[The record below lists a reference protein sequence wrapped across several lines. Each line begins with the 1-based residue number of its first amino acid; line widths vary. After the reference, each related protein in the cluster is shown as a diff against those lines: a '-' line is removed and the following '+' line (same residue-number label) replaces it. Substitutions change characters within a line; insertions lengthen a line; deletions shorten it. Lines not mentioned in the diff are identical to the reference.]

1 MQNGAKA
8 LLERHPIFRTENVEE
23 LGAFLHQHQFRLE
36 IAPQAASEVD
46 VRYNGISLPGIFLG
60 HFQYGMPAGIKAAPS
75 RDDYWLLLP
84 LRGST
89 QFINGSDSIACDTDR
104 AALASPTR
112 DDYYHVQSQAGSA
125 GIRLV
130 VDKNF
135 LMERLVALLGRPMN
149 GPLEFTQQLDLTSG
163 YGRTL
168 AGYLLSAAADLD
180 HPNSALLS
188 PHTMADFE
196 QFIVNGL
203 LLAQPHNY
211 SNALQRVE
219 RTVAPRD
226 VKRAMDFVHSR
237 LSSPITISDIARA
250 AEVPGRTL
258 FKHFKDYQ
266 GVSPMRYVRNARL
279 QQVRDALSRAELDS
293 SVTEIAS
300 RWGFTHLGR
309 FSVDYRKRF
318 GESPSETLKRRRAR
332 RPR

>member
-1 MQNGAKA
+1 MNSGVS
-8 LLERHPIFRTENVEE
+8 LLERHRIFQTTDADE
-23 LGAFLHQHQFRLE
+23 LAAFLHRKEFRLQLTPD
-36 IAPQAASEVD
+36 AGRNTSVQ
-46 VRYNGISLPGIFLG
+46 YNGIWLPGIFLG
-60 HFQYGMPAGIKAAPS
+60 CFHYGMPTVLCASPN
-75 RDDYWLLLP
+75 RDDYWVHLP
-84 LRGST
+84 VRGNTEITSGNDTTVCST
-89 QFINGSDSIACDTDR
+89 GR

-112 DDYYHVQSQAGSA
+112 DNYYHLRSEGGST

-130 VDKNF
+130 ITKNF
-135 LMERLVALLGRPMN
+135 LLERLVALLGH
-149 GPLEFTQQLDLTSG
+149 PLNAPVEFGRSVDLTSG

-180 HPNSALLS
+180 QPNSALLS
-188 PHTMADFE
+188 PYTMADFE

-211 SNALQRVE
+211 SNALRRVE
-219 RTVAPRD
+219 RAVAPRD
-226 VKRAMDFVHSR
+226 VKRAMEFVHSR

-279 QQVRDALSRAELDS
+279 QQVRDALTRAEPDA

-318 GESPSETLKRRRAR
+318 GESPSATLKRTRAR

>member
-1 MQNGAKA
+1 MQYGTRA
-8 LLERHPIFRTENVEE
+8 LLERHPIFETKSAED
-23 LGAFLHQHQFRLE
+23 LAAFLYEKEFRLQ
-36 IAPQAASEVD
+36 IAPQAAAEVD
-46 VRYNGISLPGIFLG
+46 VRYNGISLHGIFLG

-75 RDDYWLLLP
+75 RDDYWVLLP
-84 LRGST
+84 IQGNTRLVSGRDS
-89 QFINGSDSIACDTDR
+89 IVCGSDR
-104 AALASPTR
+104 AGLASPTR
-112 DDYYHVQSQAGSA
+112 DDYYHVESEARSS

-130 VDKNF
+130 ISKNF
-135 LMERLVALLGRPMN
+135 LLEKLVALLGHPMN
-149 GPLEFTQQLDLTSG
+149 GPLEFAQELDLTSG

-168 AGYLLSAAADLD
+168 AGYLRSAAADLD
-180 HPNSALLS
+180 HPNSALLN
-188 PHTMADFE
+188 PYTMADFA

-203 LLAQPHNY
+203 LFAQPHNY
-211 SNALQRVE
+211 SNALQRAE
-219 RTVAPRD
+219 RPVAPRD

-237 LSSPITISDIARA
+237 LSSPLSITDIARA

-279 QQVRDALSRAELDS
+279 QQVREALSRAEPDM

-332 RPR
+332 RTK